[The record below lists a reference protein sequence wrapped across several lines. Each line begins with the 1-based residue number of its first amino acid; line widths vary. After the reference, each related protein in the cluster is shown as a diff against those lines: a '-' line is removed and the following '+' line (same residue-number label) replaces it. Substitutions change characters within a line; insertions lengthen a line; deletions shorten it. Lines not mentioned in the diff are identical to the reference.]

1 MGRLEDEL
9 WYLHEAEGRYYFS
22 AQPNL
27 NRVLLDKQETV
38 SEEGV
43 TEEIHRLAQDTMGRA
58 LAPYAFPS
66 ASRDIPDNKV
76 LKLVLLSEQHVSG
89 ARQTDALLKELFE
102 RHGEGYRANKNTL
115 VFLMMEDAGLR
126 DLTQAVRRWLA
137 LRAIKDDRPLYKNLS
152 EADSK
157 ELDRRLKDA
166 ESGLPFKLLSAYR
179 ILAKGTSDGF
189 QMRDMGMPTVGEKSL
204 SERARTFLE
213 DEEMLLRQIS
223 PRYVQE
229 RLLGERK
236 EMDYR
241 TMAEAFFTSPDNPI
255 LESEEVLKKG
265 IVDGVRQRFFGL
277 RVGEQVFFDEG
288 VLPSIVTPEAQI
300 VSREVAEEW
309 KRAEAQ
315 RRREREGE
323 VYEAIQEEIEGVG
336 VREVVGEGE
345 PVRVGKHAVRIALR
359 IPWDKL
365 AEFVTGVLLPL
376 RSAGAEIALRVE
388 LTAQSDEPIDP
399 NVLDLKVRET
409 LRQVGADVEAFEVE

>member
-1 MGRLEDEL
+1 
-9 WYLHEAEGRYYFS
+9 
-22 AQPNL
+22 
-27 NRVLLDKQETV
+27 
-38 SEEGV
+38 
-43 TEEIHRLAQDTMGRA
+43 
-58 LAPYAFPS
+58 
-66 ASRDIPDNKV
+66 
-76 LKLVLLSEQHVSG
+76 
-89 ARQTDALLKELFE
+89 
-102 RHGEGYRANKNTL
+102 
-115 VFLMMEDAGLR
+115 MMEDGGLR

-166 ESGLPFKLLSAYR
+166 ESGLPFKILSAYR

-213 DEEMLLRQIS
+213 DEEVLLRQVS

-229 RLLGERK
+229 RLLGERE
-236 EMDYR
+236 EMEYQTIAD
-241 TMAEAFFTSPDNPI
+241 AFFTSPDNPI
-255 LESEEVLKKG
+255 LESEEVLKNA

-277 RVGEQVFFDEG
+277 RVGEQVYFDEG

-300 VSREVAEEW
+300 VSKEVAEGW
-309 KRAEAQ
+309 KREQ
-315 RRREREGE
+315 QEKRPEEELYKPEEEKEGL
-323 VYEAIQEEIEGVG
+323 G
-336 VREVVGEGE
+336 VREAGEEGE
-345 PVRVGKHAVRIALR
+345 EVPPGRHALKIIAR

-365 AEFVTGVLLPL
+365 SDFVSGVLLPL
-376 RSAGAEIALRVE
+376 RSAGAEIGLRVQ